1 MMLGTDTYTPERMY
15 YLPEHA
21 ESARVWL
28 DTLPADLAERIAWK
42 NAHDLL
48 MPLWQ
53 SNRSKASAA
62 TTDTACAPN
71 EGSGVYKVSDSP
83 AIYIEPSDSIAVSE
97 QFSAVV
103 TVCGE
108 AMASSVFKLD
118 ATMPSHGHGMNY
130 TPAYTVLAQS
140 SDMIKVQVDGLV
152 LHMPGDWQWLVEL
165 GNGNERDTYS
175 HTFNVQ

>member
-1 MMLGTDTYTPERMY
+1 M
-15 YLPEHA
+15 
-21 ESARVWL
+21 
-28 DTLPADLAERIAWK
+28 
-42 NAHDLL
+42 
-48 MPLWQ
+48 
-53 SNRSKASAA
+53 
-62 TTDTACAPN
+62 
-71 EGSGVYKVSDSP
+71 
-83 AIYIEPSDSIAVSE
+83 
-97 QFSAVV
+97 
-103 TVCGE
+103 
-108 AMASSVFKLD
+108 FKLD